1 MPPPTTDDFRA
12 ELRAQIR
19 RAIRQRRPHV
29 EINAGELHRKVGGYP
44 PKSGENH
51 AMSSCC
57 GVMRA
62 EFVHGKDAVIFE
74 TTSGRAPAYTIRYHL
89 PR

>member
-12 ELRAQIR
+12 ELRAQIH
-19 RAIRQRRPHV
+19 RAIRQRRSHV

-44 PKSGENH
+44 PKPGENH
-51 AMSSCC
+51 AMSTCC
-57 GVMRA
+57 RVMSA
-62 EFVHGKDAVIFE
+62 EFVHGKDAVIFK
-74 TTSGRAPAYTIRYHL
+74 TASSLAPAYTIRYNL